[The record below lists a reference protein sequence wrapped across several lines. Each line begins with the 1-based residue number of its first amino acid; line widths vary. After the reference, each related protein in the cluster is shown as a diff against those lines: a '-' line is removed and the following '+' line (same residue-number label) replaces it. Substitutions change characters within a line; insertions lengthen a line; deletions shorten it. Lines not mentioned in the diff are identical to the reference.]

1 MDLEEFR
8 RPTPADIPVL
18 TDTFRD
24 CEWTDEYIENIN
36 DQCLRILLVNGTII
50 GIVCF
55 EFTGHSINGIP
66 LYYILSECTK
76 DKRLGH
82 LVGVRSP
89 GRLLWSHILREIHF
103 DGNEDSGFIVYNHAI
118 PDAKGYHIKMGMKT
132 SSEIQFQG
140 RPLRD
145 RIEPLF
151 IRIPELNTA
160 MLPIEDGVID
170 ELDDTYLF
178 YVSKDINYGDI
189 YTILRSLPQKKREIE
204 HVANNAQ
211 VKTKHKA
218 GKNTKHKAGKKR
230 PTKKRNKK
238 LK

>member
-1 MDLEEFR
+1 M
-8 RPTPADIPVL
+8 L

-24 CEWTDEYIENIN
+24 CEWTNEYIENIN
-36 DQCLRILLVNGTII
+36 AQCLRILLVNGTII

-55 EFTGHSINGIP
+55 EFTGHYINRIP
-66 LYYILSECTK
+66 LYYISTECTK

-103 DGNEDSGFIVYNHAI
+103 YGNEDSVFIVYNHAI

-145 RIEPLF
+145 SIEPLF
-151 IRIPELNTA
+151 ISIPELNTA

-178 YVSKDINYGDI
+178 YVSTKDIDYGDI
-189 YTILRSLPQKKREIE
+189 DTILMSLPPRSLPQKKRKIE

-211 VKTKHKA
+211 VKTKHKG
-218 GKNTKHKAGKKR
+218 GKNTKHKGGKKR